1 MSAERSP
8 GDAVRGP
15 VEVRAAVLPEIGA
28 PLQVE
33 DVVLDPPAPKEVL
46 VRVAAAG
53 VCHSDLHLAQG
64 HLGYE
69 RVPIVLGHEG
79 AGVVEAVGE
88 GVRHVDPGDHVAF
101 NFAPACGDCAAC
113 RAGRRNLCETAGAFA
128 WRGTMLDG
136 TTRLRRAGSNDAL
149 LHFNFVSCF
158 AEACVVPAASAV
170 RIPPELPMAEAALLG
185 CAVVT
190 GVGAVR
196 NAAGVR
202 IGDTVCVI
210 GCGGVGLQVI
220 AAARLA
226 GASQIVAVDRGWDR
240 LEAALARGATHAV
253 DASTHDVVREVLLM
267 SDGGVDHAFEVI
279 GLPETIRQAWDVL
292 RPGATAVVVGIA
304 PRGVEVSLPALD
316 MLSQKGIRGTYY
328 GSGNPAAE
336 IPRLAELVAT
346 GRFPLADTITSYT
359 DLGGIQA
366 AFDRMMAGTAS
377 GRTVAVFDGAVP

>member
-1 MSAERSP
+1 VSTRST
-8 GDAVRGP
+8 DP
-15 VEVRAAVLPEIGA
+15 VPVRAAVLPEIGA
-28 PLQVE
+28 RLQLE
-33 DVVLDPPAPKEVL
+33 EILLDAPAPTEVL

-79 AGVVEAVGE
+79 AGVVEAVGAE
-88 GVRHVDPGDHVAF
+88 VRHVQPGDHVAF
-101 NFAPACGDCAAC
+101 NFAPACLSCPSC
-113 RAGRRNLCETAGAFA
+113 SAGRPNLCETAAAFA
-128 WRGTMLDG
+128 WMGTMLDG
-136 TTRLRRAGSNDAL
+136 TTRLHRSDGSPL

-170 RIPPELPMAEAALLG
+170 PIPPELPLTEAALLG

-202 IGDTVCVI
+202 IGETVCVI
-210 GCGGVGLQVI
+210 GCGGVGLQVV
-220 AAARLA
+220 AAAKLA
-226 GASQIVAVDRGWDR
+226 GAARIIAVDRGWEK

-253 DASTHDVVREVLLM
+253 DALVQDVVDSVVLL
-267 SDGGVDHAFEVI
+267 SGGGVDHAFEVV
-279 GLPETIRQAWDVL
+279 GSPATIREAWDVL
-292 RPGATAVVVGIA
+292 RPGGTAVVVGIS
-304 PRGVEVSLPALD
+304 PRGQEVVLPALD
-316 MLSQKGIRGTYY
+316 MLSQKGIKGSYY

-346 GRFPLADTITSYT
+346 GRFPLADVVTATT
-359 DLGGIQA
+359 DLHGIQA
-366 AFDRMMAGTAS
+366 AFDRMLDGVG
-377 GRTVAVFDGAVP
+377 GRTVAVFDGDDATVR

>member
-1 MSAERSP
+1 MTADDGSTR
-8 GDAVRGP
+8 VK
-15 VEVRAAVLPEIGA
+15 AAVLPEIGER
-28 PLQVE
+28 LQVE
-33 DVVLDPPAPKEVL
+33 DVLLDPPGPKEVL
-46 VRVAAAG
+46 VRVGAAG

-79 AGVVEAVGE
+79 AGVVERTGD
-88 GVRHVDPGDHVAF
+88 GVVHVRPGDHVAF
-101 NFAPACGDCAAC
+101 NFAPACGECPTC
-113 RAGRRNLCETAGAFA
+113 RGGRPNLCETAGSFA
-128 WRGTMLDG
+128 WKGTMLDG
-136 TTRLRRAGSNDAL
+136 RTRIRRAETGEPL

-158 AEACVVPAASAV
+158 AEACIVPAASA
-170 RIPPELPMAEAALLG
+170 IPIPRELSMNEAALLG

-220 AAARLA
+220 AAAKLA
-226 GASQIVAVDRGWDR
+226 GAARIVAVDRGWEK

-253 DASTHDVVREVLLM
+253 DAASHDVVHQVRLL
-267 SDGGVDHAFEVI
+267 SDGGVDHAFEVV
-279 GLPETIRQAWDVL
+279 GSAATIRQAWDVL
-292 RPGATAVVVGIA
+292 RPGATAVVVGIS
-304 PRGVEVSLPALD
+304 PRGMEVALPALD
-316 MLSQKGIRGTYY
+316 LLSQKGIKGSYY

-346 GRFPLADTITSYT
+346 GRFPLADTITAVT
-359 DLGGIQA
+359 DLAGIQD
-366 AFDRMMAGTAS
+366 AFDRMLNGSAG
-377 GRTVAVFDGAVP
+377 GRTVAVMD

>member
-1 MSAERSP
+1 MAP
-8 GDAVRGP
+8 DALEP
-15 VEVRAAVLPEIGA
+15 IAIKAAVLPEIGA

-33 DVVLDPPAPKEVL
+33 EVVLDPPGPKEVL
-46 VRVAAAG
+46 VRVAAAA
-53 VCHSDLHLAQG
+53 VCHSDVHLAQG

-79 AGVVEAVGE
+79 AGVVEAVGAE
-88 GVRHVDPGDHVAF
+88 VVHVQAGDKVAF
-101 NFAPACGDCAAC
+101 NFAPACGDCSMC
-113 RAGRRNLCETAGAFA
+113 RAGRPNLCETAGAFA
-128 WRGTMLDG
+128 WKGTMLDG
-136 TTRLRRAGSNDAL
+136 TTRLHRADGGPL

-170 RIPPELPMAEAALLG
+170 SIPPELPMAEAALLG

-210 GCGGVGLQVI
+210 GCGGVGMQVI

-226 GASQIVAVDRGWDR
+226 GASRIIAVDRGWDK

-253 DASTHDVVREVLLM
+253 DALTHDVVDEVLLM
-267 SDGGVDHAFEVI
+267 SDGGVDHAFEIV
-279 GLPETIRQAWDVL
+279 GSPATMRQAWDVL
-292 RPGATAVVVGIA
+292 RPGGTAVVVGIS
-304 PRGVEVSLPALD
+304 PRGMEVAIPALD
-316 MLSQKGIRGTYY
+316 MLSQKGIKGSYY
-328 GSGNPAAE
+328 GSGNPVAE

-346 GRFPLADTITSYT
+346 GRFPLSDSITSLT
-359 DLGGIQA
+359 DLAGIQD
-366 AFDRMMAGTAS
+366 AFDRMLDGTVS
-377 GRTVAVFDGAVP
+377 GRTVAIIGVAGG